1 MTNAQQADPRAARKE
16 KQNDLITEPLP
27 SIAAGV
33 SWMFGILS
41 IPLIFVPPTAV
52 ITGLLAIVFGHV
64 AKFKIRRRPEL
75 GGESVATNGLLMG
88 YLCFVAALALLP
100 SIRMQSAVTQGLW
113 DSFQGV
119 GKAKSGTQFEQI
131 ERSFL
136 DSGAVSTGNNKES
149 RELATELAASL
160 NEMRDEAFNGPP
172 SHQIRVLCQENETG
186 ICVIALVPDFA
197 GFNKS
202 ARDGM
207 LNLVWKKSQ
216 ELAFGKT
223 RRGNEFA
230 VAVRDRIRYQSM
242 EYGRASSSRDRI
254 AQPDSSFIDVTMLE
268 PFFASDTTQETPDE
282 TDEGR
287 NDEERE

>member
-1 MTNAQQADPRAARKE
+1 MTNAQQADPRSARRE
-16 KQNDLITEPLP
+16 KQNDLISEPLP

-41 IPLIFVPPTAV
+41 IPLLFVPPTAV
-52 ITGLLAIVFGHV
+52 ITGLLAIVFGHI

-88 YLCFVAALALLP
+88 YLCFLAALALLP

-119 GKAKSGTQFEQI
+119 SKAKSGTPFEQI

-136 DSGAVSTGNNKES
+136 DGAAISSGNNQEA
-149 RELATELAASL
+149 RELATELAAAL
-160 NEMRDEAFNGPP
+160 NEMRNDAFNGPT
-172 SHQIRVLCQENETG
+172 SHQIRTLCQQNKTG
-186 ICVIALVPDFA
+186 ICVIVMIPDFA
-197 GFNKS
+197 EFEES

-216 ELAFGKT
+216 EVAFGKT
-223 RRGNEFA
+223 RRGNEMA

-242 EYGRASSSRDRI
+242 EYGRATSSPNRI

-268 PFFASDTTQETPDE
+268 PFFVSDTTQETPDE
-282 TDEGR
+282 AGEGK